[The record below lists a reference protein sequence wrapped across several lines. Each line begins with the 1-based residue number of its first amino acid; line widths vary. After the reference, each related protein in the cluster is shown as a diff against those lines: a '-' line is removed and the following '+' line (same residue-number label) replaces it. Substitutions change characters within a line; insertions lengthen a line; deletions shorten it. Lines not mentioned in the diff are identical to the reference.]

1 MTPAPI
7 PYLGEILA
15 LSCAVI
21 WSLSVIFF
29 KKSGETVHPLA
40 LNLFKDVLGAV
51 LLVPTIWITG
61 QVWLPGTQQT
71 DVALLLLSG
80 ALGIGIADTLF
91 FMALNRLGAGLSAII
106 DCLYSPTVIALSVVW
121 LGETMRAWQLSG
133 VALIL
138 SAVFIATFEK
148 PQQGI
153 SRRQMQ
159 WGIFYGSL
167 GIILIAIGVVIAK
180 PIVERLPLLWV
191 TEIRLLG
198 GIIILALVF
207 LARRDRIAI
216 LNTLRSSGHR
226 GYTIMGS
233 LLGAY
238 LSMII
243 WLGGMKYTQASTAA
257 ALNQTSNIFI
267 FLMAAIFLKEPIN
280 LKRGIAITLG
290 VGGAYLVMFT

>member
-1 MTPAPI
+1 MSPPI

-15 LSCAVI
+15 LSCALV
-21 WSLSVIFF
+21 WGLSVILF
-29 KKSGETVHPLA
+29 KKSGESVHPLA
-40 LNLFKDVLGAV
+40 LNLFKDVLGVA
-51 LLVPTIWITG
+51 LMIPTIWLAG
-61 QVWLPGTQQT
+61 VAWQPGTPT
-71 DVALLLLSG
+71 ADIALLLLSG

-106 DCLYSPTVIALSVVW
+106 DCLYSPAVIALSVVW
-121 LGETMRAWQLSG
+121 LGESMRAWQLFG
-133 VALIL
+133 VLLIL

-148 PQQGI
+148 PQHGI
-153 SRRQMQ
+153 SRQQAKVGM
-159 WGIFYGSL
+159 ILGSL

-191 TEIRLLG
+191 TEIRLVG
-198 GIIILALVF
+198 GLLVLAIVF
-207 LARRDRIAI
+207 LARSDRGAI
-216 LNTLRSSGHR
+216 LNTLRTSGHR

-238 LSMII
+238 LSMIM

-267 FLMAAIFLKEPIN
+267 FLMAAVFLKEPIN
-280 LKRGIAITLG
+280 FKRAIGITLG
-290 VGGAYLVMFT
+290 VGGAYLVTFA